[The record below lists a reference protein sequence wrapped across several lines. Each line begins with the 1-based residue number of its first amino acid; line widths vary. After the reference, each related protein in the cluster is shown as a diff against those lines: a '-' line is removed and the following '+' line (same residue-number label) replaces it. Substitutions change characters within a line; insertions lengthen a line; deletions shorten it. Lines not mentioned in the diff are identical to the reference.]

1 MATTKALETAGSI
14 VALSTGTTFPITRG
28 LWASADGT
36 ATITT
41 AAGQTVTGIT
51 IVKGFNPF
59 QIKGITFDT
68 ISIWGLYQPN

>member
-1 MATTKALETAGSI
+1 MATTAALETCGNI

-41 AAGQTVTGIT
+41 AAGQSLSGIT
-51 IVKGFNPF
+51 IKAGFNPF

-68 ISIWGLYQPN
+68 ISIWGLYGPT